1 MSELKLPPSSEE
13 AEKSILGCLLIGGES
28 IYEKISGWIRDDDA
42 FYHGDNVRCWKSIK
56 ELVKERE
63 PIDNVT
69 VYEKTK
75 LLFPDSNMGYYISGL
90 TENVPTTANV
100 ESYAKIIWEKYI
112 QRETAKSAR
121 KLYETS
127 FNDINKTNEI
137 LDSHSRLVDELKTI
151 HPSKLKDIEIIVN
164 ETKEHINNGT
174 NIISFNNIH
183 LDAPA
188 GGMTRKEIT
197 VLGGRPGHGKTTL
210 MINIIRSLLK
220 NDNRVMLFNREM
232 SNTEMMK
239 KMVVMESENLSYQ
252 DVRRGNLKKDSKQQF
267 DDTSDRI
274 KEDYKNL
281 TMYDDVRTLDEA
293 LVEISRYKPDVII
306 DDYIQLISMPEKLER
321 RFQLEQIMYEYKWIC
336 KKENCSALL
345 LSQLNRAVET
355 RQDPRPRMSDFSE
368 SGVIEQ
374 TAESAMFVWYPYNFD
389 DSQNSPYESNLISA
403 KTRYGKI
410 GEYVLGFNGNRCKYY
425 DTVDE
430 AVSDSAKENTTRKT
444 WIHEG

>member
-1 MSELKLPPSSEE
+1 MSDLKLPPSSNE
-13 AEKSILGCLLIGGES
+13 AEKSILGCLLVGGES
-28 IYEKISGWIRDDDA
+28 VYEKVNGWIRDDEA
-42 FYHGDNVRCWKSIK
+42 FYHGDNRRCWKSIK

-63 PIDNVT
+63 PIDTVT

-75 LLFPDSNMGYYISGL
+75 VLFPDSSMGYYISGIAES
-90 TENVPTTANV
+90 TPTAGNV
-100 ESYAKIIWEKYI
+100 ESYAKIVWEKHI

-137 LDSHSRLVDELKTI
+137 LDSHSKLVDELKTI
-151 HPSKLKDIEIIVN
+151 HPSKLKDIETIVD
-164 ETKEHINNGT
+164 ETVEHVSNGT
-174 NIISFNNIH
+174 NIISFNNVH

-210 MINIIRSLLK
+210 MINIIRCLLK
-220 NDNRVMLFNREM
+220 NDNKVMLFNREM

-239 KMVVMESENLSYQ
+239 KIVVMESHDLSYQ
-252 DVRRGNLKKDSKQQF
+252 DIRRGNLKKDTQKQF
-267 DDTSDRI
+267 DETAIRI

-281 TMYDDVRTLDEA
+281 TMYDDVRTLEEA
-293 LVEISRYKPDVII
+293 LVEVSRYKPDVII

-355 RQDPRPRMSDFSE
+355 RQDPKPRMSDFAE

-374 TAESAMFVWYPYNFD
+374 TAESAMFIWYPYNFD
-389 DSQNSPYESNLISA
+389 DTQNSPYESNIISA

-425 DTVDE
+425 DTVNE
-430 AVSDSAKENTTRKT
+430 ASRDSAKENTTRKS

>member
-1 MSELKLPPSSEE
+1 
-13 AEKSILGCLLIGGES
+13 
-28 IYEKISGWIRDDDA
+28 
-42 FYHGDNVRCWKSIK
+42 
-56 ELVKERE
+56 
-63 PIDNVT
+63 
-69 VYEKTK
+69 
-75 LLFPDSNMGYYISGL
+75 MGYYISGL
-90 TENVPTTANV
+90 TENIPTTANV

-112 QRETAKSAR
+112 QRETANSAR
-121 KLYETS
+121 ILYETS
-127 FNDINKTNEI
+127 FNDITKTNEI

-151 HPSKLKDIEIIVN
+151 HPSKLKDIEVIVN

>member
-1 MSELKLPPSSEE
+1 MSDLKLPPSSNE
-13 AEKSILGCLLIGGES
+13 AEKSILGCLLVGGES
-28 IYEKISGWIRDDDA
+28 VYEKVNGWIRDDEA
-42 FYHGDNVRCWKSIK
+42 FYHGDNRRCWKSIK

-63 PIDNVT
+63 PIDTVT

-75 LLFPDSNMGYYISGL
+75 VLFPDSSMGYYISGIAES
-90 TENVPTTANV
+90 TPTAGNV
-100 ESYAKIIWEKYI
+100 ESYAKIVWEKHI

-137 LDSHSRLVDELKTI
+137 LDSHSKLVDELKTI
-151 HPSKLKDIEIIVN
+151 HPSKLKDIETIVD
-164 ETKEHINNGT
+164 ETVEHVSNGT
-174 NIISFNNIH
+174 NIISFNNVH

-210 MINIIRSLLK
+210 MINIIRCLLK
-220 NDNRVMLFNREM
+220 NDNKVMLFNREM

-239 KMVVMESENLSYQ
+239 KIVVMESHDLSYQ
-252 DVRRGNLKKDSKQQF
+252 DIRRGNLKKDTQKQF
-267 DDTSDRI
+267 DETAIKI

-281 TMYDDVRTLDEA
+281 TMYDDVRTLEEA
-293 LVEISRYKPDVII
+293 LVEVSRYKPDVII

-355 RQDPRPRMSDFSE
+355 RQDPKPRMSDFAE

-374 TAESAMFVWYPYNFD
+374 TAESAMFIWYPYNFD
-389 DSQNSPYESNLISA
+389 DTQNSPYESNIISA

-425 DTVDE
+425 DTVNE
-430 AVSDSAKENTTRKT
+430 ASRDSAKENTTRKS
-444 WIHEG
+444 WIHEN